1 MSSGSGLG
9 SAGLVDSSGGGQQQ
23 SDEQQQP
30 TSAGNDPP
38 TPSIKKSR
46 TNTPWSPA
54 EEAMLR
60 QKRDQGQTWGEIA
73 KALSQVRI
81 TPPLAYTQFSELHD
95 RELIGENVAFPP
107 TDRRK
112 CKEALV

>member
-1 MSSGSGLG
+1 MSGGGVGGGMSSGSGLG

-30 TSAGNDPP
+30 TGAGNDPP

-46 TNTPWSPA
+46 TNTPGSPA

-73 KALSQVRI
+73 KALSQVRMI
-81 TPPLAYTQFSELHD
+81 SPSHIRYAVNSMIES
-95 RELIGENVAFPP
+95 
-107 TDRRK
+107 
-112 CKEALV
+112 